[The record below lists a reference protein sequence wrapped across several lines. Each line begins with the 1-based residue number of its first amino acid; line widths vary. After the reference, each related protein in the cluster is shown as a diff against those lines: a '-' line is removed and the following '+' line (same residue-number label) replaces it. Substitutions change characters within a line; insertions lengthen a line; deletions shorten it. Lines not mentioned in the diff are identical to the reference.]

1 MGARVNQRLDLAGG
15 RHQQRRRQ
23 RGSERHRG
31 HGHPALLRGERRQQ
45 RPRTAHD
52 GNRAH
57 YHLRLMQINREDG
70 CGFAL
75 RELGRFLALAE
86 AP

>member
-1 MGARVNQRLDLAGG
+1 MAGG
-15 RHQQRRRQ
+15 RHLERRQ
-23 RGSERHRG
+23 RRVCERHRG
-31 HGHPALLRGERRQQ
+31 HGHSALLRGERQQQ
-45 RPRTAHD
+45 RLRTAHD

-75 RELGRFLALAE
+75 RELGRFQALAE

>member
-1 MGARVNQRLDLAGG
+1 
-15 RHQQRRRQ
+15 
-23 RGSERHRG
+23 
-31 HGHPALLRGERRQQ
+31 
-45 RPRTAHD
+45 
-52 GNRAH
+52 
-57 YHLRLMQINREDG
+57 MQINREDG

>member
-1 MGARVNQRLDLAGG
+1 MAGG
-15 RHQQRRRQ
+15 RHQQRQQQ
-23 RGSERHRG
+23 RVCERHRG
-31 HGHPALLRGERRQQ
+31 NGHSALLRGERRQQ
-45 RPRTAHD
+45 RLRTAHD